1 MAEEAKLTPLSKRRK
16 VNLEMLD
23 EAVEMACYFFQIE
36 KLLPDQLSAIKAFVT
51 GKNIY
56 FSAPTGY
63 GKSLIFQTLPL
74 IFDVLRGNLI
84 GTCKALVISPL
95 NSLMIDQ
102 VTKLKQSSG
111 VTAAAIYKGQD
122 SEVLA
127 DIENGDISII
137 YASPESILGND
148 RWRRM
153 LASPHFQENCEIL
166 VIDEA
171 HCVVHWGTTDSG
183 EQKNPFRHW
192 YGNLLELISLLDK
205 PRTAVFTATAS
216 KTTKRKIFE
225 LLQLSIIDTKIFE
238 KNPIKENLRFAVCHV
253 GNDLSLREIF
263 SDLIHEIKE
272 KKEKTMGTLI
282 FCTTRKQCSQIYQA
296 FLLSL
301 GDKVYLG
308 QEKDDPRKRMM
319 EMFHA
324 GTPESVRTHIL
335 SQVTSGEGHIRI
347 LICTV
352 AFGMGVNCKYMSRVI
367 HFGASRCMESYLQ
380 ECGRAGRN
388 GELSTCYLYHN
399 GILMK
404 RSGEDMKDYVISNT
418 CRRKEITK
426 TFPDTTTNSLGCA
439 CCDICLK
446 DCPCGSC
453 NFPETLLLR
462 KEEPEGDLQCRTVS
476 ECEKELLIEQLR
488 TYMRNIL
495 PDEIKSCTPVSYPN
509 IFCEFGH
516 VQLSQVIEHCDKI
529 FTLADVKKYVEIWRN
544 VHANNILLAIHDIF
558 KDFDINSDDL
568 EVIEDLEFDDDIE
581 SDWAGIRDDTDALNF
596 DSCTFLEQIEA
607 MDISV
612 DENEPDADSS
622 AVIDDIL
629 AI

>member
-335 SQVTSGEGHIRI
+335 SQ
-347 LICTV
+347 
-352 AFGMGVNCKYMSRVI
+352 
-367 HFGASRCMESYLQ
+367 
-380 ECGRAGRN
+380 
-388 GELSTCYLYHN
+388 
-399 GILMK
+399 
-404 RSGEDMKDYVISNT
+404 
-418 CRRKEITK
+418 
-426 TFPDTTTNSLGCA
+426 
-439 CCDICLK
+439 